1 VKQGLH
7 PYRQPT
13 GVHQPNNDTIFGK
26 HHLLVQTARWGSK
39 GDKMK
44 VEYIK
49 MYFASV
55 GKYDVRLIARIG
67 LYGFDTHT

>member
-1 VKQGLH
+1 
-7 PYRQPT
+7 
-13 GVHQPNNDTIFGK
+13 
-26 HHLLVQTARWGSK
+26 
-39 GDKMK
+39 MK